1 MRNVLSL
8 VFCLFFST
16 HIATAQEKE
25 ASIIFEETSWDDLLE
40 KAKTEDKL
48 IFVDVYTSWCGPCKT
63 MAKEVFTDASVAKF
77 YNEHFINAHI
87 DAEQGEGVQFAREYK
102 VQAYPSLLFINR
114 AGEVVHRATGYHDA
128 VAFAQL
134 GETAISP
141 TGGLLQWNRQ
151 YQSGERSPVFM
162 RKLIMAKYNAM
173 EEGYMEMAKTYLR
186 SQKDWSTLPHM
197 QLIYTLID
205 DPNSDWFEYM
215 VDHRSQFDLLFGRE
229 TIAAKLQ
236 QLFLNKPL
244 GSQGV
249 DPMAEVDRFYAKVY
263 PDLAPKLSAHFKMNY
278 FRTIGDMKAFTK
290 AADQYLS
297 QFASKDSNELN
308 NIAWTFFEYAE
319 DKNMLLKAVGWAE
332 QSVALSRGYHNLDTL
347 ANLYYKVGKRS
358 KAKKA
363 AKEAIALAK
372 AEGVILTPT
381 QELLNQLR
389 RK

>member
-1 MRNVLSL
+1 MSL
-8 VFCLFFST
+8 ILCLIFSCG
-16 HIATAQEKE
+16 IATGQEKE
-25 ASIIFEETSWDDLLE
+25 TGIVFDDSSWLELLD

-48 IFVDVYTSWCGPCKT
+48 IFVDVYTNWCGPCKT
-63 MAKEVFTDASVAKF
+63 MAKEIFTDASIAQY
-77 YNEHFINAHI
+77 YNQYFINAHI
-87 DAEQGEGVQFAREYK
+87 DAEQGEGIQFARKYK
-102 VQAYPSLLFINR
+102 VRAYPSLLFIN
-114 AGEVVHRATGYHDA
+114 GTGDVVHRATGYHDVA
-128 VAFAQL
+128 AFAHL

-141 TGGLLQWNRQ
+141 EGGLLRWNQQ
-151 YQSGERSPVFM
+151 YQKGERSPAFL
-162 RKLIMAKYNAM
+162 RKLILAKYNAM

-205 DPNSDWFEYM
+205 DPSSNWFDYM

-229 TIAAKLQ
+229 AVASKLQ
-236 QLFLNKPL
+236 QLFLKKPL
-244 GSQGV
+244 GSQGI
-249 DPMAEVDRFYAKVY
+249 DPMAEVDRFYSKVY

-297 QFASKDSNELN
+297 HFASKDSNELN

-319 DKNMLLKAVGWAE
+319 DKEMLLKAVGWAE
-332 QSVALSRGYHNLDTL
+332 QSVAISRGYHNLDTL

-372 AEGVILTPT
+372 AEGVILAPT
-381 QELLNQLR
+381 QELLNHL
-389 RK
+389 KGK